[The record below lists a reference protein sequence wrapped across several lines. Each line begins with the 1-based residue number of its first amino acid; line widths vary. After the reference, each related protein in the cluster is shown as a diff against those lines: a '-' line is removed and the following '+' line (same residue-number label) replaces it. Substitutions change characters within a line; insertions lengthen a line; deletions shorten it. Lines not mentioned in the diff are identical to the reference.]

1 MGVLHAALSLC
12 LRLVVLFRWRVCPL
26 QPLLLLL
33 LFLRGGG
40 DGGGGCLCRRHCLY
54 FGWFRFCC
62 CCHRCWRCR
71 RSRKTVEVV
80 EEPVGKG
87 VDVARVETAPARAAE
102 ALPDAGERR
111 AGQLL
116 ARVLEQ
122 AHDELCGRVDR
133 ARVRLEQVLR
143 DERVQPRGL
152 TPVPQCRDLPR
163 APAHPRPRAV
173 THSHEKHASK
183 KEPRKNTANL
193 CRRDENGKR
202 EKGKRNERERGTR
215 RATAR
220 MVVVVVVTM
229 TMVVVRSLELEGGLC
244 ERDGSRW

>member
-12 LRLVVLFRWRVCPL
+12 LRLVVHFWWRVCPL

-33 LFLRGGG
+33 LFLRGG
-40 DGGGGCLCRRHCLY
+40 DGGGGCGCLCRRRCLC
-54 FGWFRFCC
+54 FWWFLFCC
-62 CCHRCWRCR
+62 CCWCHRCWRRR
-71 RSRKTVEVV
+71 RSRKAVEVV

-87 VDVARVETAPARAAE
+87 VDVSRVETAPARAAE
-102 ALPDAGERR
+102 ALPDVGERR

-133 ARVRLEQVLR
+133 ARIRLEQVLR

-152 TPVPQCRDLPR
+152 APVPQCRDLPR
-163 APAHPRPRAV
+163 APAHRRPRAV

-220 MVVVVVVTM
+220 MVVV
-229 TMVVVRSLELEGGLC
+229 RSLELEGGLC

>member
-1 MGVLHAALSLC
+1 MAVAVAVVAATAVVPVAVASAVAVFTRRRARPPVGVLHAALSLC

-33 LFLRGGG
+33 FLRGGG
-40 DGGGGCLCRRHCLY
+40 DGGGGCGCLCRRHCLY

-62 CCHRCWRCR
+62 RCHRCWRCR
-71 RSRKTVEVV
+71 RSRKAVEVV

-133 ARVRLEQVLR
+133 ARIRLEQVLR

-152 TPVPQCRDLPR
+152 APVPQCRDLPR
-163 APAHPRPRAV
+163 APAHRRPRAV

-183 KEPRKNTANL
+183 KRTEKEHRKSVQK
-193 CRRDENGKR
+193 RRERKKR
-202 EKGKRNERERGTR
+202 EEERER
-215 RATAR
+215 
-220 MVVVVVVTM
+220 
-229 TMVVVRSLELEGGLC
+229 
-244 ERDGSRW
+244 ERN